1 MPHLFSPL
9 TIKGVTLRNRIGMSP
24 MTMYRSVDGKM
35 DDYHVSYLGARAA
48 GGFGLVFPEQIAI
61 TPDGR
66 TTVSCAGIYDE
77 SQLEGL
83 ARVCSIIRSMGGVAA
98 IQLGHTGRKG
108 SLVTPWEGG
117 YMLPPDHP
125 KGWQTKGPSAIAYGG
140 DMPYAPE
147 ELTVAEIHDLYAAYA
162 RSAAWA
168 VEVGFEWIEMHYAH
182 GYLGSSFFSPLSNHR
197 TDEYGGSLANRARF
211 HLEALDAVRA
221 VVPERIPLTMRL
233 GSDDL
238 NPAGTQFDDSVVA
251 IGWMKEHG
259 LDLADLS
266 FGGNTDDMHEMIF
279 NQPRAFV
286 ERASRVRREVGIPV
300 AASWNL
306 GKPQNADDVIKNEL
320 IDLVLLGRPALSN
333 PHWPVW
339 AARELGYDNPFGLVP
354 EDWGWWLR
362 NLRADQE
369 SIGFPMVSEETQG
382 APAAAAISTEGPK
395 VATGPDVEPGAATLD
410 GAPLHVAA

>member
-1 MPHLFSPL
+1 MPNLFSPFTL
-9 TIKGVTLRNRIGMSP
+9 KGVTVRNRIAMSP

-35 DDYHVSYLGARAA
+35 SDYHVSYLGARAA
-48 GGFGLVFPEQIAI
+48 GGFGLIFPEQIAI

-77 SQLEGL
+77 DQLEGL
-83 ARVCSIIRSMGGVAA
+83 ARVCSVITEMGGIPA

-125 KGWQTKGPSAIAYGG
+125 NGWETVGPSAIPYGG
-140 DMPYAPE
+140 DMPYTPR
-147 ELTVAEIHDLYAAYA
+147 ELTVEEIHGLYAAYA
-162 RSAAWA
+162 QSATWA
-168 VEVGFEWIEMHYAH
+168 AEVGFKWLEMHYAH
-182 GYLGSSFFSPLSNHR
+182 GYLGATFFSPLANQR
-197 TDEYGGSLANRARF
+197 TDEYGGSLENRSRF

-221 VVPERIPLTMRL
+221 VWPEEFPLTMRL
-233 GSDDL
+233 ASDDL
-238 NPAGTQFDDSVVA
+238 NPDGVQFDDAVTT

-266 FGGNTDDMHEMIF
+266 LGFNTDAMQSNPF
-279 NQPRAFV
+279 NDPGFMV

-306 GKPQNADDVIKNEL
+306 GVPATADAVIKEEKL
-320 IDLVLLGRPALSN
+320 DMVYLGRPALSN

-339 AARELGYDNPFGLVP
+339 AARELGYENPFGLVP

-362 NLRADQE
+362 NFRGHQA
-369 SIGFPMVSEETQG
+369 SIGLPEAAEAGAGPATAHETLG
-382 APAAAAISTEGPK
+382 FK
-395 VATGPDVEPGAATLD
+395 VADVIVEPGMATIDGTAA
-410 GAPLHVAA
+410 HAA